1 MRIPCLTLAA
11 FLALAGCASI
21 TPPVAS
27 TSIAENYV
35 SPNGTCRIRIPAMGA
50 GFSEFFPPDERF
62 LIVGS
67 MACGN
72 GTCRLIDLN
81 RRWSGNRIAIRL
93 TADGAITGSPVNLD
107 VGNVMLGSPRAEPE
121 SCRFIPASPK
131 MTDPTPD
138 RR

>member
-1 MRIPCLTLAA
+1 MRSPSFALAA
-11 FLALAGCASI
+11 ILALTGCASI
-21 TPPVAS
+21 APPVAS
-27 TSIAENYV
+27 TSVAENYV

-67 MACGN
+67 MACGD
-72 GTCRLIDLN
+72 GRCRLIDLN
-81 RRWSGNRIAIRL
+81 RRWSGNRIAMRL
-93 TADGAITGSPVNLD
+93 TAAGAITGSPINLD

-131 MTDPTPD
+131 ITDPAPGG
-138 RR
+138 R